1 MDVVPSPVI
10 VPDEIEESI
19 PSMFD
24 DEPISVMAYRTET
37 VIAEKIHA
45 ALTRKETNTRMRDF
59 YDFYVLEHEH
69 AFDDSLLRDAAQHLF
84 SERERDI
91 ARA

>member
-1 MDVVPSPVI
+1 
-10 VPDEIEESI
+10 
-19 PSMFD
+19 MFD

-45 ALTRKETNTRMRDF
+45 ALTRKEANTRMRDF

-84 SERERDI
+84 SEREGHCTNLRTG
-91 ARA
+91 R

>member
-1 MDVVPSPVI
+1 MHFRNHTFYTKS
-10 VPDEIEESI
+10 
-19 PSMFD
+19 
-24 DEPISVMAYRTET
+24 RR
-37 VIAEKIHA
+37 AEKLHA

-84 SERERDI
+84 SEGGGDI

>member
-1 MDVVPSPVI
+1 
-10 VPDEIEESI
+10 
-19 PSMFD
+19 MFD

-37 VIAEKIHA
+37 VIAEKLHA

-69 AFDDSLLRDAAQHLF
+69 AFEDSLLRDAAQHLF
-84 SERERDI
+84 LGGGHCTSLRTGS
-91 ARA
+91 